1 MPAKAKERMKRPAT
15 KPLEFRSSAGLRISV
30 GRNNLQNDRLTTK
43 LAGKYDYWL
52 HTQKIHGAHVI
63 LWAEGQR
70 PDDQSLHEAAC
81 QPPGSPRAG
90 RKKVPVDYTPREIR
104 EETRRGPGRRRSTPP
119 TRPPTWT
126 PTPTLAERLKA

>member
-1 MPAKAKERMKRPAT
+1 M
-15 KPLEFRSSAGLRISV
+15 

-81 QPPGSPRAG
+81 PSRLVLP
-90 RKKVPVDYTPREIR
+90 
-104 EETRRGPGRRRSTPP
+104 GPGGEEGPGGLHPP
-119 TRPPTWT
+119 
-126 PTPTLAERLKA
+126 